1 MWVTDTF
8 TVIGMMA
15 GWPPM
20 GCPQLTKLKGGG
32 GGGGYYEKWPSL
44 LGGIMLRDE

>member
-15 GWPPM
+15 GWPM

-32 GGGGYYEKWPSL
+32 GGVF
-44 LGGIMLRDE
+44 